1 MRKKIAA
8 ANWKMNLTV
17 SEWEKLLDEILKEKI
32 VLNDNQQSIFAVPFP
47 YLQFAQ
53 EKISGMKNYFVAAQ
67 DCSDKKSGA
76 FTGEVSVD
84 MIASLHVT

>member
-17 SEWEKLLDEILKEKI
+17 SEGEKLLDEILKEKI
-32 VLNDNQQSIFAVPFP
+32 VLSDSQQAIFAVPFP

-53 EKISGMKNYFVAAQ
+53 EKISGMKGDIMSNQEPLESPYDDTEIDQ
-67 DCSDKKSGA
+67 DDAS
-76 FTGEVSVD
+76 TEGEG
-84 MIASLHVT
+84 